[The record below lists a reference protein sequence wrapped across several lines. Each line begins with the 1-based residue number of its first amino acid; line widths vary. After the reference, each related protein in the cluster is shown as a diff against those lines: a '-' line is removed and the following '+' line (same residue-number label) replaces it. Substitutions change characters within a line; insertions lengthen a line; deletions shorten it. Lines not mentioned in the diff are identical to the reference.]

1 MFVGGNRKIHQEY
14 RKQSQKN
21 NSDSASEEQVQWQRI
36 LMSKVQVFIGKNNE
50 QEIEALLWILA
61 MYVTMFD
68 KLMTTD
74 SHV

>member
-1 MFVGGNRKIHQEY
+1 M
-14 RKQSQKN
+14 
-21 NSDSASEEQVQWQRI
+21 QWQRI

-68 KLMTTD
+68 KVMITD
-74 SHV
+74 SHLGKFISL